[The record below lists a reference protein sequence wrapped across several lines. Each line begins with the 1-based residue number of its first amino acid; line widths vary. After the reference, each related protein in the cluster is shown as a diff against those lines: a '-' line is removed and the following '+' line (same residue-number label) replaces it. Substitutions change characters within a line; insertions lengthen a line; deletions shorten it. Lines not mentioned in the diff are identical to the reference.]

1 MATLRMNKD
10 PNTARK
16 RYQSGGGRIGASGSS
31 HAILRIVFG
40 FNVVGTPAHIL
51 LLISKNN

>member
-10 PNTARK
+10 PNAARK
-16 RYQSGGGRIGASGSS
+16 RYQSGGGRTGASGCS

-40 FNVVGTPAHIL
+40 FNVAVNPARTYTINNF
-51 LLISKNN
+51 KN